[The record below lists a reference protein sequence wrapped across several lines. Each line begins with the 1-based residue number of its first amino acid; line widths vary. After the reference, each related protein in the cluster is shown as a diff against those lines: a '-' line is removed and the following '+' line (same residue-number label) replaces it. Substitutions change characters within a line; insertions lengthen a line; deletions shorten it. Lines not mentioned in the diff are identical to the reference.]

1 MTNTVHPLFRA
12 RATTARARVCGY
24 EITPGSRGVPAPGF
38 GRIGRVRL
46 QVSGVCA
53 GRRVTARA
61 RAG

>member
-1 MTNTVHPLFRA
+1 MTSTVHPLLRA

-24 EITPGSRGVPAPGF
+24 EITPARRPGL
-38 GRIGRVRL
+38 GRISRVRL

-53 GRRVTARA
+53 GRRVTTRA